1 MLLASTARAATLLD
15 PTPAENDFF
24 GSAVTLAGGNLLVGA
39 RFDDTA
45 ASDAGAAYLLDAA
58 TGALLTTLL
67 EPAPAASDQFGAAVA
82 AVGSDL
88 LVGAPHFNSGAAH
101 AGAVFLFQ
109 GSAVRTLTKPT
120 PAFDDLFGFALAA
133 AGDTVVVGA
142 PFDASGAPG
151 AGAAYLFDART
162 GALVQTLANPTP
174 ADYDLFGDA
183 VAAAGESPSS
193 APPSTT
199 RRSPTPARPTSS
211 TPRRGRCSTRSR
223 RRTRARATSS
233 ARPWPPATR

>member
-1 MLLASTARAATLLD
+1 
-15 PTPAENDFF
+15 
-24 GSAVTLAGGNLLVGA
+24 
-39 RFDDTA
+39 
-45 ASDAGAAYLLDAA
+45 
-58 TGALLTTLL
+58 
-67 EPAPAASDQFGAAVA
+67 VA

-133 AGDTVVVGA
+133 AGNTVVVGA

-183 VAAAGESPSS
+183 VAAAGAIAVVG
-193 APPSTT
+193 APFDDTMEPTDGVIYVFATGMGVLLST
-199 RRSPTPARPTSS
+199 
-211 TPRRGRCSTRSR
+211 
-223 RRTRARATSS
+223 
-233 ARPWPPATR
+233 